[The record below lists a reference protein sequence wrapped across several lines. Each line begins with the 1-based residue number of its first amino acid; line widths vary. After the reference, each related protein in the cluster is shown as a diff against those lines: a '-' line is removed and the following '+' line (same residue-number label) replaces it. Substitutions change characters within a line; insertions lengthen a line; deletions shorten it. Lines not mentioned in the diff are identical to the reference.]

1 MLKLSKFADYC
12 GIPPDYEEEMLNLEN
27 VVNWSLECHMY
38 KWREKLKNL
47 VQEDMWKFDCLACY
61 NTSDLKNS
69 ELYESIEKSLS
80 IELNFQNDSKIDGE
94 SNSHQGTLSE
104 LAECILLKIA
114 CLDLTNF
121 LKLVSI
127 IELNNLVFLVSI
139 QS

>member
-27 VVNWSLECHMY
+27 FVNWSLECHMY
-38 KWREKLKNL
+38 KWREELKNL

-94 SNSHQGTLSE
+94 SNSYLQSLR
-104 LAECILLKIA
+104 KN
-114 CLDLTNF
+114 LD
-121 LKLVSI
+121 K
-127 IELNNLVFLVSI
+127 
-139 QS
+139 

>member
-12 GIPPDYEEEMLNLEN
+12 GIPPDYEEEILNLEN
-27 VVNWSLECHMY
+27 FVNWSLECHMY

-94 SNSHQGTLSE
+94 SNSYL
-104 LAECILLKIA
+104 
-114 CLDLTNF
+114 
-121 LKLVSI
+121 
-127 IELNNLVFLVSI
+127 
-139 QS
+139 QSLRKNVDK